1 MDTYNDPSDWYE
13 WLVAQSR
20 TNHIYDLIH
29 GYLAHDFCP
38 AGTYDFVL
46 LSRDDLPQIIH
57 TVSGAYY
64 NVSRRDAKIINS
76 IKYVVISNNHL
87 TEYLEAAW
95 QMEAVEDEAGNSYI
109 RLIFTRPD
117 NETEDEDDE
126 PVANMAD
133 HEDDVLKQCWDLV
146 VAGTDRQLALT
157 YALVGEAFLKTR
169 QQELATGGGA
179 AGEVIRISIGFHIV
193 SAAYAWNDRFT
204 EAAKCDEQYILKPFL
219 WSHME
224 KVIKPY
230 LEMLMIKKQT
240 EYLDYLFSHTAFRTH
255 FYVHYETHM
264 SIKDPNFEWT
274 RMREIVPILNRVDKG
289 NNYL

>member
-1 MDTYNDPSDWYE
+1 MQKS
-13 WLVAQSR
+13 L
-20 TNHIYDLIH
+20 
-29 GYLAHDFCP
+29 
-38 AGTYDFVL
+38 
-46 LSRDDLPQIIH
+46 
-57 TVSGAYY
+57 
-64 NVSRRDAKIINS
+64 NS

-204 EAAKCDEQYILKPFL
+204 EAAK
-219 WSHME
+219 W
-224 KVIKPY
+224 
-230 LEMLMIKKQT
+230 
-240 EYLDYLFSHTAFRTH
+240 
-255 FYVHYETHM
+255 
-264 SIKDPNFEWT
+264 
-274 RMREIVPILNRVDKG
+274 
-289 NNYL
+289 